1 MKIRKATKNKDAEEE
16 EEEMT
21 TSHRQRDDQ
30 IRTQSANQLKIKKP
44 SKNSLL
50 KRKI

>member
-16 EEEMT
+16 EMT
-21 TSHRQRDDQ
+21 TSHRQRDDKKN
-30 IRTQSANQLKIKKP
+30 TESANQLKIKKP